1 MSRSYK
7 KTPVSTCGG
16 RCGGTRKYWKIQA
29 HRKVCKERTLRNK
42 SKIIKRYMKHG
53 IFEIIDSMR
62 ESPPR

>member
-7 KTPVSTCGG
+7 KTSVSTCGG

-29 HRKVCKERTLRNK
+29 NRKVRKERRFETSQKN
-42 SKIIKRYMKHG
+42 IKRYMKHG